1 VDPRFLS
8 LFSIFNIAFPK
19 EASLV
24 KIYSSI
30 MRGHLTSFK
39 GEVQAMTDN
48 LVQATLKLYN
58 SVLSSLPPTPSK
70 FHYIFNLRDISRV
83 FEGLCL
89 ATPDHFDSNPQRLVR
104 LWRNESLRVFHDR
117 LINDEDKSYVQGL
130 VSKVILEYFEPHH
143 TFAMK
148 DPILFGDFRYAAA
161 GGESEGQAARLY
173 EDLLDFTA
181 VRFIVQ
187 EILEEYNIKYKP
199 MNLVLFE
206 DALDHL
212 TRIHRIIRMSR
223 GHALLVGVA
232 GSGKQSLTKLAA
244 FTAGFSYTY
253 EITLSRG
260 YGENE
265 FLENLK
271 ELYRSVGLENKKV
284 VFLLTDAHIII
295 EGFLE
300 AINNILTSG
309 IVPALFADDEK
320 DAIINGIRDEATKAG
335 VNPVKE
341 SIWSYFCSKAAENL
355 HIVLCMS
362 PTGDKLRT
370 RCRNFPGLVN
380 NTVIDWF
387 PPWPENALNSV
398 ADAYL
403 STTMSD
409 DSTISKEN
417 REAIVKHMVNVHLSV
432 GQASTEFL
440 QKYRRMCFM
449 TPKNYLD
456 YISTYFKLL
465 KEKREQNAQLYSR
478 LESGM
483 GKLEEAS
490 RQLDDL
496 NAKLAEQ
503 NIAVKNKTE
512 ACNRLLE
519 VIATNTTAAEE
530 KKEMA
535 SKKESE
541 LTVQNLQI
549 VKDKEEAEA
558 ALVR

>member
-1 VDPRFLS
+1 
-8 LFSIFNIAFPK
+8 
-19 EASLV
+19 
-24 KIYSSI
+24 

-104 LWRNESLRVFHDR
+104 LWRNETLRVFHDR
-117 LINDEDKSYVQGL
+117 LINDEDKAYVQGL

-161 GGESEGQAARLY
+161 GGESEGQVARLY

-541 LTVQNLQI
+541 LTIQNQQI
-549 VKDKEEAEA
+549 VKDKAEAEA
-558 ALVR
+558 ALVSWNF